1 MKVTCRRKATA
12 ATLFLLVFLPAS
24 SPGSRPETYT
34 SDFPDTENPISENG
48 RWTNGKSLGL
58 DWADVETVPGL
69 AFGCQSGSDGYDD
82 ATALLKGTWSANQSA
97 TGTVYSRNQ
106 RGGKVYE
113 EVEIRLRSSLSPR
126 RCTGYEILF
135 RCLKTSE
142 SYAQIVRWN
151 GPLGDFTYLADQK
164 GARVGISN
172 GDVVKATIVG
182 NVITAYINNVQVAQ
196 ATDSTYTAGNP
207 GMGFFLQ
214 GASGL
219 NRDYGFSSFSASEE
233 PASLTAPHPFPK
245 QPSPPGG
252 QGPR

>member
-1 MKVTCRRKATA
+1 MTVQFRRKATA
-12 ATLFLLVFLPAS
+12 ATFFLLVFLPSS
-24 SPGSRPETYT
+24 SPGSRPGTYT
-34 SDFPDTENPISENG
+34 THFPGTENPISENG
-48 RWTNGKSLGL
+48 RWTNGKSPGL

-69 AFGCQSGSDGYDD
+69 AFGTQSGSDGYDD
-82 ATALLKGTWSANQSA
+82 ATALLKGTWGADQSA

-164 GARVGISN
+164 GARVGISH
-172 GDVVKATIVG
+172 GDVVKATAIG

-196 ATDSTYTAGNP
+196 AADSTYSSGNP

-214 GASGL
+214 GAAGL

-233 PASLTAPHPFPK
+233 PASPNAPDPLPK
-245 QPSPPGG
+245 APSPPGG
-252 QGPR
+252 QDPR

>member
-1 MKVTCRRKATA
+1 MKLKHRWKATA
-12 ATLFLLVFLPAS
+12 AALSLLVFLPSS

-34 SDFPDTENPISENG
+34 TDFPGTEKPISENG

-58 DWADVETVPGL
+58 DWADVETAPGL

-82 ATALLKGTWSANQSA
+82 ATALLTGTWSADQSA

-135 RCLKTSE
+135 RCLKTSG

-164 GARVGISN
+164 GARFGISN
-172 GDVVKATIVG
+172 GDVVKATAIG

-196 ATDSTYTAGNP
+196 ATDSTYPTGNP

-233 PASLTAPHPFPK
+233 PAPLTAPDSLPK
-245 QPSPPGG
+245 PPSPPGG
-252 QGPR
+252 QDPQ

>member
-1 MKVTCRRKATA
+1 MKEVYRRKAA
-12 ATLFLLVFLPAS
+12 VVSFFLMVLLPAS
-24 SPGSRPETYT
+24 SPSGGPRTFT
-34 SDFPDTENPISENG
+34 THFPGTENPISENG
-48 RWTNGKSLGL
+48 KWINGKALGL

-69 AFGCQSGSDGYDD
+69 AFGCQSGANGYDD
-82 ATALLKGTWSANQSA
+82 ATALLKGNWAANQSA

-106 RGGKVYE
+106 RGGNVYE

-151 GPLGDFTYLADQK
+151 GPLGSFTYLADQK

-172 GDVVKATIVG
+172 GDVVKATAIG
-182 NVITAYINNVQVAQ
+182 NVITAYINDVQVAQ
-196 ATDSTYTAGNP
+196 ATDGTYSSGNP

-214 GASGL
+214 GASGV

-233 PASLTAPHPFPK
+233 PASLTAPDPLW
-245 QPSPPGG
+245 QEPSPRGSQDLP
-252 QGPR
+252 